1 MNRLRWEVGFEK
13 SRVLAVGV
21 DNGVEGKM
29 QMLEASEVRE
39 TSVLAHL
46 GGLGGQHVFRLRL
59 HSLFMLLAELF
70 SSWT

>member
-1 MNRLRWEVGFEK
+1 
-13 SRVLAVGV
+13 
-21 DNGVEGKM
+21 VEGKT